1 MQQINLYQPLF
12 RQQKKIFSAVTM
24 LQMTG
29 FFVVVLG
36 VIYAWNVR
44 SLAPFQDE
52 LEKTSVEF
60 DRLAARIEQ
69 VRVKTPGEA
78 ETRLLEQ
85 EISRLT
91 RELKYRRE
99 LKEALAAGT
108 FGNTDGFSGYFE
120 ALARGH
126 VDGAWLTGIMI
137 AQGGVQLS
145 LTGLTIDPEL
155 VPLYIKRL
163 AESPAFQSRGFNVL
177 ELARSQQ
184 EDQLVAFNIGTGG

>member
-1 MQQINLYQPLF
+1 MQQVNLYQPMF

-24 LQMTG
+24 LQITG

-36 VIYAWNVR
+36 AIYAWNVR
-44 SLAPFQDE
+44 SLAPFREE
-52 LEKTSVEF
+52 LDKASVEF
-60 DRLAARIEQ
+60 GRLTARIEQ
-69 VRVKTPGEA
+69 VRVKMPGEA

-91 RELKYRRE
+91 QELKYRRQ
-99 LKEALAAGT
+99 LREALAAGA
-108 FGNTDGFSGYFE
+108 FGNMDGFSGYFE

-137 AQGGVQLS
+137 AQGGVQLNLS
-145 LTGLTIDPEL
+145 GLTIDPEL

-163 AESPAFQSRGFNVL
+163 AASQIFHSRGFNVL
-177 ELARSQQ
+177 ELARSEQ
-184 EDQLVAFNIGTGG
+184 EAQLLAFNIGTGG

>member
-163 AESPAFQSRGFNVL
+163 AESPAFHSRGFNVL